1 MSDAESNLDEIS
13 QLPFPAIPRAPRG
26 RTSSDGQHLDGV
38 NAPLTADERNIIQR
52 ASVFARDKKFDPPPR
67 DWEWNTQ
74 VLQADAVPQRWTS
87 GAFVLTSFYAPFDY
101 GFS

>member
-74 VLQADAVPQRWTS
+74 VLQADGATAVD
-87 GAFVLTSFYAPFDY
+87 V
-101 GFS
+101 